1 MRWMKS
7 EIGQSVV
14 EFALVLPMLMV
25 VCVGMAELGRATW
38 AWNMAQMAAAEG
50 ARRAIVISGVEDPP
64 GSGTT
69 VYAWHD
75 TALAGARSILYGKD
89 GTTEGMFS
97 NTNITATIDHSVTPN
112 LMVVNVDVPVHL
124 FAHLWSSDPKQADYT
139 IHGHSSMPVQPAF
152 QEKAPGS

>member
-1 MRWMKS
+1 MRRMKS
-7 EIGQSVV
+7 ESGQSVI

-38 AWNMAQMAAAEG
+38 AWNMAQMAASEG
-50 ARRAIVISGVEDPP
+50 ARRAIVIGGQESPP
-64 GSGTT
+64 GSGTF

-75 TALAGARSILYGKD
+75 TAVAGVKSILYGKD
-89 GTTEGMFS
+89 GTTEKMLAS
-97 NTNITATIDHSVTPN
+97 TVITATINHSVTPN